1 MAVILVAAALAK
13 AQPAAP
19 SAGSRVKPWLKNALS
34 DSPTCPEPAT
44 NTNVVVASKRISLSY
59 IDPTRAVQML
69 ALHGVTIGKPEAAV
83 DPLIAGR
90 GGTAWNH

>member
-1 MAVILVAAALAK
+1 M
-13 AQPAAP
+13 
-19 SAGSRVKPWLKNALS
+19 KPWLKNALS
-34 DSPTCPEPAT
+34 EPPTARASTT

-83 DPLIAGR
+83 DPAVAGR